1 MSTLFLTLYNSSMK
15 KYDVIV
21 IGAGSAGL
29 GSSGVAN
36 VLGLKTL
43 LIEKNNDNFGG
54 DCTNF
59 GCVPSKALIHIAN
72 QFYQAKSAERFGLQF
87 TGKADMG
94 SILDHIH
101 QMQKVIKDTED
112 AKALRK
118 KGIDVVIGKAAFESK
133 DTLKVNNETYSAR
146 VILLCTGSLPRK
158 LDVEGIDSVK
168 VYTNE
173 TIFFDCRKLPE
184 NFVVIGGGPI
194 GCELGQAF
202 SRLGSKVTIV
212 NQGDRL
218 LDKEPKNIS
227 EILETRFKAEGIQIL
242 NGAQVRIF
250 KDGKAHITSKEKEGL
265 EIACDAV
272 LVSVGRTVNTNGMN
286 FETAGIALTKKGKIK
301 VDEYLQTTN
310 KKVYVIGDAAGSYM
324 FSHGAEKMVRQLW
337 RNLLIPI
344 FKKKNSWN
352 DLSWVTFTDP
362 QVAHFG
368 LTEEKLL
375 EQGIK
380 YHRQNQ
386 SFEHDD
392 RAIVEEYTYGS
403 ISLWFNDND
412 TIGNKKI
419 ISGSMIAPRAGELV
433 QELELAKHA
442 GIPISKLNNRVYPYP
457 VAARINQKTIR
468 GVMEQTR
475 SDWKLR
481 LARTAFRWFHS

>member
-1 MSTLFLTLYNSSMK
+1 MK

-21 IGAGSAGL
+21 VGAGSAGL

-43 LIEKNNDNFGG
+43 LIEKDADNFGG

-59 GCVPSKALIHIAN
+59 GCVPSKALIHIAK
-72 QFYQAKSAERFGLQF
+72 QFHQAKSAERFGLKT

-101 QMQKVIKDTED
+101 QMQTFIKQTED
-112 AKALRK
+112 AEALRK
-118 KGIDVVIGKAAFESK
+118 KGIDVVIGKAVFDSRN
-133 DTLKVNNETYSAR
+133 TIKVNDETYTAR
-146 VILLCTGSLPRK
+146 IILLCTGSSPRK
-158 LDVEGIDSVK
+158 LDIEGMDSIQ

-173 TIFFDCRKLPE
+173 TIFFDCRELPE

-212 NQGDRL
+212 NRGDRL
-218 LDKEPKNIS
+218 LTKEPEIVS
-227 EILETRFKAEGIQIL
+227 DILETRFTEEGIQIL
-242 NGAQVRIF
+242 NNAEVESF
-250 KDGKAHITSKEKEGL
+250 KDGKARIASKENEIL
-265 EIACDAV
+265 EIPCAAV
-272 LVSVGRTVNTNGMN
+272 LLSVGRSVNTKGMN
-286 FETAGIALTKKGKIK
+286 FDAAGIELTENGNIN
-301 VDEYLQTTN
+301 VNEYLQSTN
-310 KKVYVIGDAAGSYM
+310 KRVYVIGDAAGSYM

-344 FKKKNSWN
+344 FKKKNTWN

-368 LTEEKLL
+368 LTEEKLE
-375 EQGIK
+375 EQGIG
-380 YHRQNQ
+380 YIRQDQ
-386 SFEHDD
+386 GFGHDD
-392 RAIVEEYTYGS
+392 RAIVEEYTYGRMS
-403 ISLWFNDND
+403 FWLDDSSSV
-412 TIGNKKI
+412 GGKKI
-419 ISGSMIAPRAGELV
+419 LSGSMIAPHAGELV

-442 GIPISKLNNRVYPYP
+442 GIPISVLNDRIYPYP

-468 GVMEQTR
+468 GVMEKTR
-475 SDWKLR
+475 KPWKLK
-481 LARTAFRWFHS
+481 LARMAFRWLH